1 MPQTRAQCDKEVE
14 MFAAHLEKTVDIKPD
29 DADYDKIIDLDAF
42 REAYAALESA
52 PTKPQN
58 DGVRH
63 VVEACVPADDDVVL
77 LIETMPTVIVTP
89 ASAHKAD
96 THT

>member
-1 MPQTRAQCDKEVE
+1 

-29 DADYDKIIDLDAF
+29 EAYYDKIIDLDAI
-42 REAYAALESA
+42 REAYAALEDA

-63 VVEACVPADDDVVL
+63 VRVVEVSVPADDDDVL

-89 ASAHKAD
+89 ASRSA
-96 THT
+96 